1 MGYLMESSAVQ
12 RYENGAPSFRPVSPF
27 ESYDEEDTEQTEE
40 QTEEQTGE
48 QTGEQPG
55 ELNGELNWKRIF
67 GESQAL
73 NEAEDW

>member
-1 MGYLMESSAVQ
+1 MESSAVQ

-40 QTEEQTGE
+40 QIGE
-48 QTGEQPG
+48 QTG